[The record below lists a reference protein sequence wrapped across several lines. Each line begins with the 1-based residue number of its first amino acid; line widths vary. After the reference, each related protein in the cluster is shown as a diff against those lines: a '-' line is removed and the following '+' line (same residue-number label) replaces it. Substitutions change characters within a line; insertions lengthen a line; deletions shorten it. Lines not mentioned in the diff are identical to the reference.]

1 MQTRSGSRAGHPI
14 STVPMSTFRKVTSM
28 TFLAAV
34 GATLGALGGELCFLD
49 RPAAPAP
56 RSICLLF
63 DVSGSMNKAVT
74 GGRHGRSQLQE
85 LQSAAKAFVER
96 QNLGVD
102 AIGLATF
109 SSSARV
115 LCKAGHDA
123 RSLVDCLDRL
133 QAQGETDLARG
144 LDAASR
150 VLAAAPGE
158 RWILLFTDGKPELM
172 ETGYDAVEESLRA
185 AARVRAQGVGI
196 VAIGTGLADAA
207 LLHKVTGSPQN
218 VFVSAPERIADA
230 FVRSQELLDNRQML
244 ASRPGAA
251 DFRTALERAGIWA
264 SLIAIGAGLA
274 MVIAQNRHLRR
285 RALTLRQFAAVVFG
299 GVLTGALAGAAGQSL
314 FYLLSPFE
322 FLGGAGRVAAWI
334 VLGFGA
340 GLGISLYVPNLDR
353 RRAAAAGIAGGILAG
368 FCFLVFVP
376 QQGDTIGR
384 LGSAAV
390 LGALTAIAVV
400 AVEVKGRKAWLVVHW
415 SPKERSTLLLGGTP
429 IVVGHGPQAHICPEH
444 VKGSASVL
452 ARFLFDGAQVTL
464 ADAQKG
470 VQKTVR
476 DGAVFEFG
484 KVRVEV
490 KVVADDR
497 AVPTAARTAAP
508 RPAEAPRT
516 AEASRAAT
524 APPRQ
529 PDAPRQPAAG
539 RRPEPSTGTRPG
551 PER

>member
-1 MQTRSGSRAGHPI
+1 
-14 STVPMSTFRKVTSM
+14 MSTFRKVTSM

-34 GATLGALGGELCFLD
+34 GATLGALAGELCFLD
-49 RPAAPAP
+49 RPAPPAP

-74 GGRHGRSQLQE
+74 GAGGAHGRSQLQE

-96 QNLGVD
+96 QDLRVD
-102 AIGLATF
+102 AIGLAIF

-115 LCKAGHDA
+115 LCRAGHDP
-123 RSLVDCLDRL
+123 RSLVDSLDRL

-144 LDAASR
+144 LDAASS
-150 VLAAAPGE
+150 VLAAARHGSPGE
-158 RWILLFTDGKPELM
+158 RWILLFTDGKPEKM
-172 ETGYDAVEESLRA
+172 ETGYDAVAEALRA
-185 AARVRAQGVGI
+185 AARVRAQGIGI

-207 LLHKVTGSPQN
+207 LLQKVTGSPQN
-218 VFVSAPERIADA
+218 VIVSAPERIADA
-230 FVRSQELLDNRQML
+230 FTRSEERLDNRQML

-251 DFRTALERAGIWA
+251 GFRTALERAGIWA

-285 RALTLRQFAAVVFG
+285 RALTLRQFAVVVLG

-314 FYLLSPFE
+314 FYLLAPFE

-376 QQGDTIGR
+376 QRGDTIGR

-390 LGALTAIAVV
+390 LGALTAIAVA

-429 IVVGHGPQAHICPEH
+429 IIVGHGRQAHICPEY

-452 ARFLFDGAQVTL
+452 ARFLFDGAQVML
-464 ADAQKG
+464 DDAEKG
-470 VQKTVR
+470 VQKIVR
-476 DGAVFEFG
+476 DGAAFEFG
-484 KVRVEV
+484 RVRVEV
-490 KVVADDR
+490 KVADGR
-497 AVPTAARTAAP
+497 AASAPGPQPAGAPAPAAP
-508 RPAEAPRT
+508 APAAPRT
-516 AEASRAAT
+516 AEGR
-524 APPRQ
+524 PRQ
-529 PDAPRQPAAG
+529 PDVPRQPATGKRSGPSVGAG
-539 RRPEPSTGTRPG
+539 PRPER
-551 PER
+551 

>member
-1 MQTRSGSRAGHPI
+1 
-14 STVPMSTFRKVTSM
+14 
-28 TFLAAV
+28 
-34 GATLGALGGELCFLD
+34 
-49 RPAAPAP
+49 
-56 RSICLLF
+56 
-63 DVSGSMNKAVT
+63 
-74 GGRHGRSQLQE
+74 
-85 LQSAAKAFVER
+85 
-96 QNLGVD
+96 
-102 AIGLATF
+102 
-109 SSSARV
+109 
-115 LCKAGHDA
+115 
-123 RSLVDCLDRL
+123 
-133 QAQGETDLARG
+133 
-144 LDAASR
+144 
-150 VLAAAPGE
+150 
-158 RWILLFTDGKPELM
+158 
-172 ETGYDAVEESLRA
+172 
-185 AARVRAQGVGI
+185 
-196 VAIGTGLADAA
+196 
-207 LLHKVTGSPQN
+207 
-218 VFVSAPERIADA
+218 
-230 FVRSQELLDNRQML
+230 VRSQERLDNRQML

-285 RALTLRQFAAVVFG
+285 PALTLRQFAAVLLG

-314 FYLLSPFE
+314 FYLLAPFE

-444 VKGSASVL
+444 VQGSASVL

-497 AVPTAARTAAP
+497 AAPAAARTVAP
-508 RPAEAPRT
+508 RQ
-516 AEASRAAT
+516 

-529 PDAPRQPAAG
+529 PDVPRQPSTG
-539 RRPEPSTGTRPG
+539 KRPEPSIGAGPR

>member
-1 MQTRSGSRAGHPI
+1 
-14 STVPMSTFRKVTSM
+14 MSTFRKVTSM

-49 RPAAPAP
+49 RGAAPPAP

-63 DVSGSMNKAVT
+63 DVSGSMNKEVT
-74 GGRHGRSQLQE
+74 GADGPHGRSQLKE

-96 QNLGVD
+96 QNLGQD

-123 RSLVDCLDRL
+123 RSLVDSLDRL
-133 QAQGETDLARG
+133 QAHGETDLARG
-144 LDAASR
+144 LDAASS
-150 VLAAAPGE
+150 VLSAAAGE
-158 RWILLFTDGKPELM
+158 RWILLFTDGKPEVI
-172 ETGYDAVEESLRA
+172 ESGYDAVAESLRA

-207 LLHKVTGSPQN
+207 LLQKVTGSPQN
-218 VFVSAPERIADA
+218 VIVSAPERIADA
-230 FVRSQELLDNRQML
+230 FVRSEERLDNRQML
-244 ASRPGAA
+244 ASRPGSA
-251 DFRTALERAGIWA
+251 DFRMALVRAGIWA
-264 SLIAIGAGLA
+264 SLIAVGAGLA

-285 RALTLRQFAAVVFG
+285 RALNVRQFVVVVLG
-299 GVLTGALAGAAGQSL
+299 GLFTGALAGAAGQSL
-314 FYLLSPFE
+314 FYLLAPFE
-322 FLGGAGRVAAWI
+322 CLGGAGRVAAWI

-340 GLGISLYVPNLDR
+340 GLGISLFVPNLDR

-384 LGSAAV
+384 LSSAAV

-415 SPKERSTLLLGGTP
+415 SQKERSTLLLGGTP
-429 IVVGHGPQAHICPEH
+429 IVVGHGPQAHICPEY

-464 ADAQKG
+464 DDAQKG
-470 VQKTVR
+470 VQKIVR
-476 DGAVFEFG
+476 NGAAFEFG

-490 KVVADDR
+490 KVADDR
-497 AVPTAARTAAP
+497 AAPAPQPARAPAPTAQNAA
-508 RPAEAPRT
+508 E
-516 AEASRAAT
+516 SR
-524 APPRQ
+524 PRQ
-529 PDAPRQPAAG
+529 PDVPRQTATG
-539 RRPEPSTGTRPG
+539 KRPEPSVTSRPG